1 MPVKIVL
8 NRCYGGFS
16 LSWKAYE
23 YLNKKKG
30 YTETK
35 TNTASFYPDNDFF
48 GIVDENFDAFRTH
61 PDLIE
66 VVKKLGKASYGEY
79 SSLEIVTIPDD
90 VVENGYYIEDYDGVE
105 SVHAY
110 HWIG

>member
-1 MPVKIVL
+1 MTTEIVL

-23 YLNKKKG
+23 YLIKKKG
-30 YTETK
+30 YIETVK
-35 TNTASFYPDNDFF
+35 TTASFYPDNKFF
-48 GIVDENFDAFRTH
+48 GIEGDNFDAFRTH

-66 VVKKLGKASYGEY
+66 VVKKLGDASNGEY
-79 SSLEIVTIPDD
+79 SSLEVVTIPDN
-90 VVENGYYIEDYDGVE
+90 VVENGYYIEDNDGVE
-105 SVHAY
+105 SVHEY